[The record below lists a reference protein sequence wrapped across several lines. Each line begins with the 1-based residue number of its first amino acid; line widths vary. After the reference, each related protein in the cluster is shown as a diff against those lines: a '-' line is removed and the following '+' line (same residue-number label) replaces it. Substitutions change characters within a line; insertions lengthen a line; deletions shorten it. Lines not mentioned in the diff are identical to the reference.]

1 MPRSARLTAPSRAS
15 QGHPASLAAMA
26 EMDRMAQ
33 RVIEVRGRG
42 CRCGKH
48 HLTNTKSRKK
58 KKKSGEKHTDG
69 GKLVQQKPLYTRPFE
84 VLSGTGD
91 AQGQQ
96 GMGRQQHHEENT
108 VRDPGMEGVH
118 GQRARG
124 AMPAWWAGV
133 STHPLPSTGPC
144 GFLHSIPS
152 AHPRGSAV
160 TTTPLPPAF

>member
-58 KKKSGEKHTDG
+58 KKKVVKSTRMG
-69 GKLVQQKPLYTRPFE
+69 GNWYSRNHFIQDPLRCYQAR
-84 VLSGTGD
+84 VMLRDSRGWAD
-91 AQGQQ
+91 S
-96 GMGRQQHHEENT
+96 NT
-108 VRDPGMEGVH
+108 MKK
-118 GQRARG
+118 
-124 AMPAWWAGV
+124 
-133 STHPLPSTGPC
+133 
-144 GFLHSIPS
+144 
-152 AHPRGSAV
+152 
-160 TTTPLPPAF
+160 TP